1 MELLVLMS
9 LPLAGALLLALRGER
24 RHAAE
29 LNVLVSLGTFI
40 AGCALTA
47 RVIRDGPQLV
57 WNENFLVDSFNVFL
71 SLIHI

>member
-9 LPLAGALLLALRGER
+9 LPLAGALLLALLGER

-47 RVIRDGPQLV
+47 GSS
-57 WNENFLVDSFNVFL
+57 DSRWPSRPCSSRAAAF
-71 SLIHI
+71 SCAA

>member
-9 LPLAGALLLALRGER
+9 LPLAGALLLALLGER

-40 AGCALTA
+40 AGCKGKWAGRLY
-47 RVIRDGPQLV
+47 RLRDV
-57 WNENFLVDSFNVFL
+57 
-71 SLIHI
+71 